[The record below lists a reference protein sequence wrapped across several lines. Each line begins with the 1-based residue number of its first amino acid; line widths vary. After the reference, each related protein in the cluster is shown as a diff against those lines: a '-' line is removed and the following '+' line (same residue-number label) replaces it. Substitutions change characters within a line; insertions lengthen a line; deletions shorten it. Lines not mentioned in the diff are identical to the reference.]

1 MFRSLYT
8 ACLIFALSAGFL
20 AAETTTLPSMF
31 SLAEGEAS
39 LVLMKDGHL
48 LAQQPV
54 ASMLSHAE
62 FAAQNDAVTAKG
74 SLAPGY
80 WVGTVANVNGNVLA
94 MNSMT
99 FYGNQAANAN
109 ATLALRSMLP

>member
-1 MFRSLYT
+1 MT
-8 ACLIFALSAGFL
+8 AWTNKDAPCSQVLEMINSNEPHSEL
-20 AAETTTLPSMF
+20 
-31 SLAEGEAS
+31 
-39 LVLMKDGHL
+39 LV
-48 LAQQPV
+48 AQQPV